1 MTRSTQLVLGG
12 IVTLLIASVTLLI
25 ALGREPDALVGYL
38 SSTIVPAV
46 VALWAGNTAS
56 KARQAAERA
65 EHNTNGRMT
74 ELIAK
79 LPDRSDV
86 DEEKYADVMPP
97 EPEPRHLA

>member
-12 IVTLLIASVTLLI
+12 IVALLIASVTLLI
-25 ALGREPDALVGYL
+25 ALGRDADALVGYL

-74 ELIAK
+74 ELIEK
-79 LPDRSDV
+79 LPPGTV
-86 DEEKYADVMPP
+86 DQEKYADVMPD
-97 EPEPRHLA
+97 EANPRHLA